1 MDHGRS
7 EGSESPEVRKSES
20 PEVGKSGSPEVR
32 KSGSREVRKS
42 ESPEVGKSGS
52 REVRKS
58 GSREVGK
65 LGSRDVRKSERPED
79 KNYSY
84 ALHVLSKKLGHPER
98 RERNYT
104 PCFTANACTLSQGV
118 LKMDAFVILIAS
130 ASTRTGSLIGKKK
143 MAINLCHLSYSRPKT
158 L

>member
-7 EGSESPEVRKSES
+7 EGSESPKVRKSES
-20 PEVGKSGSPEVR
+20 RKVGKSESR
-32 KSGSREVRKS
+32 K
-42 ESPEVGKSGS
+42 VGKSES

-58 GSREVGK
+58 GSPEVGKSGIREVRK
-65 LGSRDVRKSERPED
+65 LGSRDVQKSERPED

>member
-7 EGSESPEVRKSES
+7 EGSESPK
-20 PEVGKSGSPEVR
+20 
-32 KSGSREVRKS
+32 VRKS

-58 GSREVGK
+58 GSREVRSS
-65 LGSRDVRKSERPED
+65 GSRDFRKSERPED

-84 ALHVLSKKLGHPER
+84 ALHVLFKKLGHPER

-104 PCFTANACTLSQGV
+104 PCFTANACTLSQGMV
-118 LKMDAFVILIAS
+118 KMDAFVMLIAS
-130 ASTRTGSLIGKKK
+130 ASMRTGPLIRKKK
-143 MAINLCHLSYSRPKT
+143 DGHKSRPSFLLSSQNPLGHELFRT
-158 L
+158 CGMNYEPTATATHHS

>member
-7 EGSESPEVRKSES
+7 EGSESPKVGKSGSREVR
-20 PEVGKSGSPEVR
+20 KSGSPEVR
-32 KSGSREVRKS
+32 KSG
-42 ESPEVGKSGS
+42 SPEVGKSGS

-58 GSREVGK
+58 GSPEVGKSGSWEVGK